1 MNEENHVLA
10 ENWGDEVHIE
20 LSDLVVTTSVSSEL
34 LRKRGW
40 SLRRR
45 GTRSLVSS
53 SVEHGISYNEIKF
66 HFISYK

>member
-40 SLRRR
+40 SLR
-45 GTRSLVSS
+45 GGG
-53 SVEHGISYNEIKF
+53 HK
-66 HFISYK
+66 